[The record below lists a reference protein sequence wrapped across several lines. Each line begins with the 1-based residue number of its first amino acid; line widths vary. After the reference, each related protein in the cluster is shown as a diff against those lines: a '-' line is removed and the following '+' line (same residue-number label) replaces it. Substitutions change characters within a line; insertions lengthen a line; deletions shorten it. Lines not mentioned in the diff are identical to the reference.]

1 MGKQNNIMHLKVDFE
16 NQPIM
21 DIEKNL
27 NEKEFDDMVG
37 SLRLKFFGR

>member
-1 MGKQNNIMHLKVDFE
+1 MSKPNQLMRFKVDFE

-21 DIEKNL
+21 DIEKNI
-27 NEKEFDDMVG
+27 NEEEFDNMIG